1 MMSNRSNQDQ
11 MLDNEIQ
18 KSAIDDLVT
27 LIHIYVLDEFG
38 SVEKNPAY
46 TLTPS
51 TTKDLDDLDPS
62 TVRTAEPVRFR
73 DTSGASNTTRSYTPF
88 PIEISEVENSASS
101 SMPRPIMTLSNLSNV
116 LNLGPESI
124 VGGRVE
130 IIHTFKKYLFGEA
143 QGNAGSSLP
152 RQSFVIDR
160 LAGETFE
167 FLSYELAAP
176 YDLEEVKL
184 PTRRIVGGQCPWKYK
199 GASVDT
205 VQGFTDAAI
214 TQEEVG
220 TVVSD
225 IRGGCDFPRDNKV
238 WTGNRYSTVNMTSN
252 DEYIVD
258 SRLVTLDYNSIPDD
272 DLIAENTYVYTYS
285 SDYEIDEYGIQK
297 AQKTVIKLYWQCTQT
312 MSLAIDREAPSET
325 SGKWRQVRVFSPY
338 DKLATYK
345 GFSDKRNN
353 EYISYLSIGQPGGG
367 YNLYNLQFKDDSY
380 ILKTLYEAVEATL
393 VNPTASGHVHFTELD
408 QEVYN
413 DILAGNKYFVRF
425 STLALQGSSLSAEL
439 ENVTFSSPRL
449 ISVKSHLAQLN
460 LGLEEGEVSLVEVG
474 GVAYL
479 LIGMGDLD
487 GSSVSFNGMKLWV
500 YEESNAPIEQVYRVK
515 DRTVNPSLLDEE
527 FHRPLNFAAVYSEG
541 ASPYWVRGDVC
552 SKTLSACVLR
562 FGASEVAN
570 IQLGEDE
577 GNNFTYEFRVSDTDS
592 QAYFRTPETDYRDD
606 EPNGLIMA
614 NKDAFRVSQEVYD
627 SVGDEGYAE
636 VEVFINGEYV
646 NSFPDCAKTS
656 SAAAQIAASEN
667 KLVYFPGE
675 NYMFSTRSIGSN
687 LSGLSSVPARFG
699 WSSAVLY
706 FAKMEN
712 TGGVGMADVS
722 ATHTGPFTPSG
733 RTPYWTLASVYGLSS
748 TTFTNGATIGSDVDD
763 EFPGNAVL
771 RWSRDSRLAERGMF
785 YYGVTTPELINTPNE
800 FGYLETPG
808 MYNIPRA
815 TFGLG
820 YGLQTPQLFG
830 PSGLILNGAQD
841 EDGNSIRITY
851 SSSSNPSNTGSS
863 TIVRSNVALP
873 FGGFPGSRRF
883 K

>member
-1 MMSNRSNQDQ
+1 MMSNRTNQDQ

-18 KSAIDDLVT
+18 KSAIDDLVI
-27 LIHIYVLDEFG
+27 LIHIYVLDAYG
-38 SVEKNPAY
+38 SVERNPAY

-62 TVRTAEPVRFR
+62 TVRTAEPIRFLH
-73 DTSGASNTTRSYTPF
+73 TSGASKITRNYTPF

-116 LNLGPESI
+116 LNLDPESI

-152 RQSFVIDR
+152 VQSFVIDR
-160 LAGETFE
+160 LAAETFE
-167 FLSYELAAP
+167 FLSYELASP

-199 GASVDT
+199 GASIDT

-214 TQEEVG
+214 TQQEES
-220 TVVSD
+220 TTTSAM
-225 IRGGCDFPRDNKV
+225 RGGCDFPRDNKV
-238 WTGNRYSTVNMTSN
+238 WTGNRYSAVNMTAN

-258 SRLVTLDYNSIPDD
+258 SRSVTLDYNSIPDD

-297 AQKTVIKLYWQCTQT
+297 AVKTTLKLYWQCTQT
-312 MSLAIDREAPSET
+312 MSLATDREAPSET

-338 DKLATYK
+338 DKSATYK

-353 EYISYLSIGQPGGG
+353 EYISYLSIGQKGGAIE
-367 YNLYNLQFKDDSY
+367 LQFKDDSY
-380 ILKTLYEAVEATL
+380 ILRTLYGPVEATL
-393 VNPTASGHVHFTELD
+393 VNPTASGHVHFIELD

-413 DILAGNKYFVRF
+413 NILAGINYFVKF
-425 STLALQGSSLSAEL
+425 SNLVLEGSSLSAEI
-439 ENVTFSSPRL
+439 ENATYSSPRL
-449 ISVKSHLAQLN
+449 ISAKSHLAQLN
-460 LGLEEGEVSLVEVG
+460 LGLDEGEVSLFELG

-479 LIGMGDLD
+479 LVGMGDLD
-487 GSSVSFNGMKLWV
+487 GSSVNFDGMKLWV
-500 YEESNAPIEQVYRVK
+500 YEEGSGPIEQVYRVK
-515 DRTVNPSLLDEE
+515 DRTVNPSLLSEE
-527 FHRPLNFAAVYSEG
+527 FHRPLNFAAIYSQG
-541 ASPYWVRGDVC
+541 ASPYWIRGDVC

-562 FGASEVAN
+562 FGASEVTN
-570 IQLGEDE
+570 TQLGEDE
-577 GNNFTYEFRVSDTDS
+577 GNNFTYAFRVSNTDS

-606 EPNGLIMA
+606 EPDGLIMA

-656 SAAAQIAASEN
+656 SAAAQIAVSEN

-675 NYMFSTRSIGSN
+675 NYMFSTRSGGSN
-687 LSGLSSVPARFG
+687 LSDLSSVPARFG
-699 WSSAVLY
+699 WSSILLY

-733 RTPYWTLASVYGLSS
+733 RTPYWTLASVYGLEE

-763 EFPGNAVL
+763 EFPGNAVS

-785 YYGVTTPELINTPNE
+785 YYGVTTPELINTVNE
-800 FGYLETPG
+800 FGYLATPG

-841 EDGNSIRITY
+841 EDGNSIRIRY
-851 SSSSNPSNTGSS
+851 SASSNPANTGSS
-863 TIVRSNVALP
+863 TVVRSNVALP